1 MNKASSLLVLVRSM
15 TKAEKRL
22 FKLSS
27 NIQKGD
33 KRYMKLF
40 DLLEECSSVEE
51 AAGRFAQETGGG
63 CFEMAAKHLYKL
75 LIGTLTHLRGRHD
88 IQSRIFA
95 RLSEA
100 DILFRCGL
108 VQAALA
114 ELARAKKTAQ
124 QHELYALLLQIR
136 QTELRYLGQDG
147 FTLLSEKSL
156 IEKQMKINRTLSHLR
171 YAAQHMQLY
180 EILKH
185 RSLHQTESRSEHQR
199 QSLNDLVLSELN
211 IIANN
216 SYSGFEVDK
225 LHQLFQS
232 TYFLQSGSYKVAIRA
247 YLRLLELFDENPGRM
262 LNPPT
267 YYLDA
272 ITGMLDTLQLAGLH
286 AEMPL
291 FIDRLRELAAGDYT
305 ADFSFAVSARVF
317 LYDFS
322 RCLGLGDIAAA
333 EALYTAAEAPLFRRM
348 TALSLDIQLLL
359 SFDAVVLRF
368 IGGHLR
374 EARKAMAGILGTG
387 QVLDN
392 FPIYRVV
399 RLLNLL
405 LQAES
410 GHLDYIENE
419 IKSVRRSASFEKNGS
434 EKLIFRF
441 VRSYPLTR
449 ERRARLWQRMRPE
462 IEAVETDPY
471 ERPLLKYFD
480 FMAWIEH
487 RLTDIP
493 LADILAL
500 KARRFNTPA
509 RPAKSSRPAKNG
521 DS

>member
-15 TKAEKRL
+15 TRAEKRY
-22 FKLSS
+22 FKLYS

-33 KRYMKLF
+33 KLYMKLF
-40 DLLEECSSVEE
+40 DLIEECSSVEE
-51 AAGRFAQETGGG
+51 VAERFAVQTGGG
-63 CFEMAAKHLYKL
+63 CFEMAVKHLYKQ
-75 LIGTLTHLRGRHD
+75 LIDTLTHLRSRND
-88 IQSRIFA
+88 IRSRIFA

-108 VQAALA
+108 VQAALD
-114 ELARAKKTAQ
+114 ELAHAKKTAQ

-136 QTELRYLGQDG
+136 QTELRYMEQDG
-147 FTLLSEKSL
+147 FMSLNEKGL
-156 IEKQMKINRTLSHLR
+156 VEKQMKINRTLNYLR

-180 EILKH
+180 EILKY

-211 IIANN
+211 IVSNN
-216 SYSGFEVDK
+216 SYRGFEVDK

-232 TYFLQSGSYKVAIRA
+232 TYFLQSGNYKVAIRA
-247 YLRLLELFDENPGRM
+247 YLQLLELFDENPKRM

-291 FIDRLRELAAGDYT
+291 FIGRLRQLAEGEYA
-305 ADFSFAVSARVF
+305 ADFLFGVSARVF
-317 LYDFS
+317 LYEFS
-322 RCLGLGDIAAA
+322 RCIGLGDIAAA
-333 EALYTAAEAPLFRRM
+333 EALYEASEASLFRRM
-348 TALSLDIQLLL
+348 AALSLDLQLLL
-359 SFDAVVLRF
+359 SFDVVILHLICGR
-368 IGGHLR
+368 LR
-374 EARKAMAGILGTG
+374 EARKAMARILGTG

-392 FPIYRVV
+392 FPIYRII

-419 IKSVRRSASFEKNGS
+419 IKSVRRSALFEKNSS

-441 VRSYPLTR
+441 VRAFPLTR

-462 IEAVETDPY
+462 IEAIETDPY

-487 RLTDIP
+487 RLTDVS
-493 LADILAL
+493 LADILFL
-500 KARRFNTPA
+500 KTHRLNAPA
-509 RPAKSSRPAKNG
+509 RPTKNG